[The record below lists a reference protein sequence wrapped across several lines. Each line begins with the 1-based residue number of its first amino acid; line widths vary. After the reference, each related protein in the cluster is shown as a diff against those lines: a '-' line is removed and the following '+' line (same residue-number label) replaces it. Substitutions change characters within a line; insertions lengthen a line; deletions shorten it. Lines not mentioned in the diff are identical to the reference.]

1 MGLRNGNATLTDEHG
16 PVNPTRMLSRRE
28 LIRLSAM
35 AGMTAAIGERMNF
48 QIRTLLERAIPSSG
62 ERIPVVGLGTWQT
75 FDVGTSAAERTP
87 LAHVLSAFADSGGR
101 VIDSSP
107 MYGRS
112 EQVTGDLVTQLAD
125 DAAMDRPF
133 FIATKVWTTGRKAG
147 IDQME
152 RSMRLLRTRRV
163 DLMQIHNLV
172 DADTHL
178 RTLREWKDAGR
189 VRYLGITHY
198 HSGAYLGVERLLTR
212 EPLDFLQ
219 INYSLAE
226 RDAERRLLPLAQERR
241 VALLVNRPFAEGE
254 LFRRVRGQS
263 VPSWASEFDCNT
275 WGQFFLEFILSHP
288 AVTAV
293 IPATSNPEHI
303 QDNMLAGR
311 GRLPDEAQRRRMSEF
326 VATL

>member
-1 MGLRNGNATLTDEHG
+1 
-16 PVNPTRMLSRRE
+16 
-28 LIRLSAM
+28 
-35 AGMTAAIGERMNF
+35 
-48 QIRTLLERAIPSSG
+48 
-62 ERIPVVGLGTWQT
+62 
-75 FDVGTSAAERTP
+75 
-87 LAHVLSAFADSGGR
+87 
-101 VIDSSP
+101 
-107 MYGRS
+107 
-112 EQVTGDLVTQLAD
+112 
-125 DAAMDRPF
+125 
-133 FIATKVWTTGRKAG
+133 
-147 IDQME
+147 
-152 RSMRLLRTRRV
+152 MRLLRTRRV

-241 VALLVNRPFAEGE
+241 VAVLVNRPFAEGE

-293 IPATSNPEHI
+293 IPATSNPEHM
-303 QDNMLAGR
+303 QDNLLAGR

-326 VATL
+326 MATL